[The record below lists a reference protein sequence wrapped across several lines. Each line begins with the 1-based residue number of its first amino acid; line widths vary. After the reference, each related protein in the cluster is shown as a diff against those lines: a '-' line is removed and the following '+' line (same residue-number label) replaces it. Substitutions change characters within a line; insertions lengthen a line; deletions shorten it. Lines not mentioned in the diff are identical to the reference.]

1 MDDEMR
7 MMRGLRGYGI
17 KEEFAH
23 AKSAT
28 AAMGVENVSTFGP
41 LRPSPTQ
48 AGILL
53 RSWLENRSREGFG
66 RMSK

>member
-1 MDDEMR
+1 MLMKFDKAD
-7 MMRGLRGYGI
+7 I
-17 KEEFAH
+17 
-23 AKSAT
+23 
-28 AAMGVENVSTFGP
+28 STFGP

-48 AGILL
+48 AGILP